1 MYTYKIII
9 EFNYCLINILN
20 MKIFKYFLNIKSD
33 VRKAVMCN
41 LDISTKT
48 LPYIIERAQDTDTS
62 IRRCFY
68 LTAMKNIS
76 IQALTMSQRE
86 KILGWGLYDR

>member
-1 MYTYKIII
+1 LNI
-9 EFNYCLINILN
+9 LINMIQFDPN
-20 MKIFKYFLNIKSD
+20 PD

-41 LDISTKT
+41 LDISEKT

-68 LTAMKNIS
+68 LTTMKNIPIDTLS
-76 IQALTMSQRE
+76 MNQRE
-86 KILGWGLYDR
+86 KNFRMGTIR